1 MTDLI
6 PYRIDY
12 LAYQLQITNKILFLI
27 LLTFAIPKIIAFI
40 KYISRKKLLTFAVPK
55 IKDFIKHVFSKKK

>member
-12 LAYQLQITNKILFLI
+12 LAYQLQITNKILFFNI
-27 LLTFAIPKIIAFI
+27 TNFC
-40 KYISRKKLLTFAVPK
+40 YT
-55 IKDFIKHVFSKKK
+55 